1 MTEQYHPYVFDP
13 RSHRFVGAFE
23 PMYRAAERESFDP
36 WHQDEVPDDHP
47 VLSVLD
53 GSHFTRMLDVG
64 CGKGALT
71 VRVASLVGASEVRGI
86 DCSPTAVSIARTRY
100 PEHRFHV
107 ADAAS
112 RLDRWGHQDLV
123 LISEVISYLASWRDV
138 VEQAA
143 RASSALCIGLFLPD
157 DPTGYVKSFED
168 LLSTVRKHGTVE
180 RVVQDRPDRIAVLAT
195 SSP

>member
-1 MTEQYHPYVFDP
+1 M
-13 RSHRFVGAFE
+13 
-23 PMYRAAERESFDP
+23 
-36 WHQDEVPDDHP
+36 
-47 VLSVLD
+47 
-53 GSHFTRMLDVG
+53 
-64 CGKGALT
+64 
-71 VRVASLVGASEVRGI
+71 
-86 DCSPTAVSIARTRY
+86 
-100 PEHRFHV
+100 
-107 ADAAS
+107 
-112 RLDRWGHQDLV
+112 

-157 DPTGYVKSFED
+157 DPAGYVKSFED